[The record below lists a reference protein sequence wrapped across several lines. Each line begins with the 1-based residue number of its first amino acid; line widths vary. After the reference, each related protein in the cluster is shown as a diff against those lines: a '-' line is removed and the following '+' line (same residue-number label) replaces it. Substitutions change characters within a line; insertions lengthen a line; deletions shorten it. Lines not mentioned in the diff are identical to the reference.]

1 MELLHPKNIT
11 QETPLTISEIEGYL
25 EEGVVLMHNVDFEM
39 YLKSYGKTS
48 EEFLLDDSYQV
59 FKITQ

>member
-11 QETPLTISEIEGYL
+11 QETSLTISEIEGYL

-39 YLKSYGKTS
+39 YLESYGKTS

>member
-39 YLKSYGKTS
+39 YLESYGRNS
-48 EEFLLDDSYQV
+48 EDYLLDDSYQV